1 VGPRVAAA
9 FDWLEA
15 RWEGPRAL
23 RIASGVLVAG
33 FVIALAAVEL
43 ARRDLLP
50 AGMAARVPRNHLR
63 AIEVAF
69 YLLLSYE
76 VVGLVFGIASSVSR
90 AAGKQLEIFSLILLR
105 HAFEVFGQL
114 AEPVQWAD
122 LRRVVP
128 EMLSDAT
135 GALAIFVVLAFYYRA
150 CRHQPAP
157 SAPADRRSFIVAKKG
172 IALLLLAAFAA
183 LGARALW
190 SQLVLHASPHGFFE
204 GFYTLLIFA
213 DILVVLMSMRY
224 SSSYPVVF
232 RNSGLTVATVLLR
245 VGLAAPAFFNAAL
258 GLAAALFALALTLAY
273 NRHAPAP
280 APGSGASPAPAPP
293 AA

>member
-1 VGPRVAAA
+1 MRVGIVAA

-15 RWEGPRAL
+15 RWESPRVRRAV
-23 RIASGVLVAG
+23 SGILVVG
-33 FVIALAAVEL
+33 FLLALAAIEL
-43 ARRDLLP
+43 SRQGLLP
-50 AGMAARVPRNHLR
+50 GGLGALVPRSHFR

-76 VVGLVFGIASSVSR
+76 VVGLVFGIASSISR

-105 HAFEVFGQL
+105 HAFEVFGRL
-114 AEPVQWAD
+114 GEPVEWED
-122 LRRVVP
+122 LRRLVP
-128 EMLSDAT
+128 EMLSDAA

-157 SAPADRRSFIVAKKG
+157 SDPVDRRSFIAAKKLV
-172 IALLLLAAFAA
+172 ALLLLVAFAA

-190 SQLVLHASPHGFFE
+190 SQLGLHGDLHGFFE
-204 GFYTLLIFA
+204 GFYTLLVFA

-245 VGLAAPAFFNAAL
+245 VGLSAPPYFNAAL
-258 GLAAALFALALTLAY
+258 GLAAALFALALTHAY
-273 NRHAPAP
+273 NRYAVVPPPAP
-280 APGSGASPAPAPP
+280 TA
-293 AA
+293 

>member
-1 VGPRVAAA
+1 MIAGVVAT

-15 RWEGPRAL
+15 RWESPRAHRL
-23 RIASGVLVAG
+23 VSGLLVGG
-33 FVIALAAVEL
+33 FLVALAAVEL
-43 ARRDLLP
+43 SRLGLL
-50 AGMAARVPRNHLR
+50 GGLGARVPHNHFR
-63 AIEVAF
+63 AIEIAF

-76 VVGLVFGIASSVSR
+76 VVGLVFGIASSISK

-105 HAFEVFGQL
+105 HAFEVFGRL
-114 AEPVQWAD
+114 GEPVVWEE
-122 LRRVVP
+122 LRRLVP
-128 EMLSDAT
+128 EMLSDAA

-157 SAPADRRSFIVAKKG
+157 GDPADRRSFIAAKKLV
-172 IALLLLAAFAA
+172 ALLLLAAFAA

-190 SQLVLHASPHGFFE
+190 SQMGLHGDLHGFFE

-245 VGLAAPAFFNAAL
+245 VGLSAPPFFNAAL

-273 NRHAPAP
+273 NRHAAVPPPAP
-280 APGSGASPAPAPP
+280 AA
-293 AA
+293 